1 MVSDHVM
8 KNPFVTII
16 ITKSN
21 DVENKVDNDEE
32 ENEEEEN
39 NGSKDIDETD
49 DNDNSKKENFITI
62 ADMVS
67 NLVMKFSFCLKYEKQ
82 I

>member
-21 DVENKVDNDEE
+21 DVENKVNNYEE
-32 ENEEEEN
+32 E
-39 NGSKDIDETD
+39 IDVG
-49 DNDNSKKENFITI
+49 NKVRNH
-62 ADMVS
+62 
-67 NLVMKFSFCLKYEKQ
+67 EK
-82 I
+82 

>member
-32 ENEEEEN
+32 EIDVEN
-39 NGSKDIDETD
+39 KVRNH
-49 DNDNSKKENFITI
+49 
-62 ADMVS
+62 
-67 NLVMKFSFCLKYEKQ
+67 EK
-82 I
+82 